1 MVFWSQRKRAKFG
14 SVLFNEKTHAEFDLY
29 RVTFRIILT
38 IDLEGLYFMG
48 ILFEN
53 AIGCDRLN

>member
-1 MVFWSQRKRAKFG
+1 MAFWSQRKRAKSG
-14 SVLFNEKTHAEFDLY
+14 SVLFNEKTQAEFDLY

-38 IDLEGLYFMG
+38 IDLEGLHFMG

-53 AIGCDRLN
+53 AIG